1 MLSTL
6 NKMKPASLLCKFH
19 FLKIKELMINF
30 SSTKTRYTNFDYT
43 MEYQYFSVNFM
54 FVSKICGPELSEYK
68 RRKKNALH
76 LSSWVVLN

>member
-1 MLSTL
+1 
-6 NKMKPASLLCKFH
+6 
-19 FLKIKELMINF
+19 MINF

-68 RRKKNALH
+68 RRKKKRSAFVKLGRFK
-76 LSSWVVLN
+76 LI

>member
-1 MLSTL
+1 
-6 NKMKPASLLCKFH
+6 
-19 FLKIKELMINF
+19 MINF

-68 RRKKNALH
+68 RRKKTLCICQVG
-76 LSSWVVLN
+76 SF